1 MVAPP
6 VPAFYHRPATLEAVV
21 EQTVNRTCDLLGI
34 ELNKDLFPRWQGP
47 AAYLPGHTGQR
58 NGQAPQVRE
67 WGDPP
72 ARTISRLTQLK
83 GDLLNGDHHSRD
95 PHPGAPRTGLP
106 GADNPLR
113 AQRLEHT

>member
-58 NGQAPQVRE
+58 NGQALQVHE